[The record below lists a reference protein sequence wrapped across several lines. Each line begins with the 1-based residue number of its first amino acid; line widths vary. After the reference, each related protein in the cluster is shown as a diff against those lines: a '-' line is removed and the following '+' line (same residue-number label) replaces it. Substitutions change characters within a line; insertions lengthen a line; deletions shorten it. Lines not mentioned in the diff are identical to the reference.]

1 MKLDEIFGNW
11 DEDSVINQA
20 ELGRESLKIPKLHH
34 KYFRMFSNERL
45 ILRKIETDFK
55 RLVLLKTEYY
65 LGTLDADTMREKGW
79 KPNPLRILKTD
90 VQLYID
96 ADPDIIETTLRIGV
110 AKEKIDVLESIL
122 KNILNRGFQIKNA
135 LDYLKWTSGG

>member
-1 MKLDEIFGNW
+1 
-11 DEDSVINQA
+11 
-20 ELGRESLKIPKLHH
+20 
-34 KYFRMFSNERL
+34 MFSNERL